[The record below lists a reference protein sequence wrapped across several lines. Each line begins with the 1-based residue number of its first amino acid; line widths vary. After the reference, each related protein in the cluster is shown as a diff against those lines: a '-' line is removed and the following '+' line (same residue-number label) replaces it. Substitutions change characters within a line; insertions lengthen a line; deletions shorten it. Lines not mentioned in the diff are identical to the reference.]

1 MVGVNRLLPYYSII
15 LQNKEKNVVV
25 TIQNSAIEI
34 DEVSR
39 LYPAAIIRYA
49 DGTVTPISL
58 EWFDQMAN
66 DDVML
71 LHYAICF
78 HYKDEEREPDIFTY
92 ETKDDL
98 EEAIASLSMQLN
110 G

>member
-1 MVGVNRLLPYYSII
+1 MKR
-15 LQNKEKNVVV
+15 
-25 TIQNSAIEI
+25 
-34 DEVSR
+34 VSR

-58 EWFDQMAN
+58 EWLEEMAN
-66 DDVML
+66 DDVSL

-78 HYKDEEREPDIFTY
+78 HYKDEESEPDIFTY
-92 ETKDDL
+92 ETKDAL
-98 EEAIASLSMQLN
+98 EEAIGALSTQLK

>member
-1 MVGVNRLLPYYSII
+1 MKR
-15 LQNKEKNVVV
+15 
-25 TIQNSAIEI
+25 
-34 DEVSR
+34 VSR

-58 EWFDQMAN
+58 EWFEQMAN
-66 DDVML
+66 DDVNL

-78 HYKDEEREPDIFTY
+78 HYKDEKIEPDIFTY
-92 ETKDDL
+92 ETKDAL

-110 G
+110 S